1 MKTGDAHPEGVLK
14 EVILTRAMTQGC
26 LVRGLIFGMLIAALL
41 AQPMA
46 EPAEFKGQY
55 LGQDRPG
62 YRPELFAPLLF
73 STYNE
78 YGFHPQS
85 SISFSPGGKEL
96 SFTSQTFP
104 VVRGRSQTILFMRE
118 TNGVW
123 TGPRE
128 AFFSGEYS
136 DRGAFYSPDGKYV
149 YFISMRP
156 IEGRGKP
163 KDADIWRLRRVGDNW
178 TDPVNLGSPINTA
191 FSEMS
196 GAAAD
201 NGTIFFSSDR
211 PGGRGD
217 FDVYLSRLIDG
228 IYTEPE
234 NLGGAV
240 NTMAQEHVL
249 CVAPDM
255 KFLIFSRH
263 AINKANVGLYI
274 VYKNSDGSWTRAK
287 SMGDHINML
296 NALWASLS
304 PDGEYL
310 FFLSQ
315 GYGMYWLK
323 SALVEYLRKADL
335 NISDILLK
343 VFSDKGVDAACS
355 TFYELKEEHSRYVE
369 LNELLLNQRGYQF
382 LGAGDAKRAI
392 SIFTIWV
399 ALFPDSWNGYD
410 SLGEAYLAAGEIEQA
425 RTNYRKSLQLNP
437 NNANASDKLEGLE
450 NR

>member
-1 MKTGDAHPEGVLK
+1 MKMVDAHRMGMLK
-14 EVILTRAMTQGC
+14 EEIFAKAIIRGR
-26 LVRGLIFGMLIAALL
+26 LVRGVIFSTLMAALL
-41 AQPMA
+41 AQPMS

-62 YRPELFAPLLF
+62 YRPELFAPVLF

-78 YGFHPQS
+78 YGYHPQS
-85 SISFSPGGKEL
+85 SVSFSPDGNEL
-96 SFTSQTFP
+96 NFTSQTFP
-104 VVRGRSQTILFMRE
+104 VVKGRSQTILFMRE
-118 TNGVW
+118 INGVW
-123 TGPRE
+123 TAPRE

-136 DRGAFYSPDGKYV
+136 DRGAFYSRDGKYG
-149 YFISMRP
+149 YFVSMRS

-163 KDADIWRLRRVGDNW
+163 KDADIWRSRRVGNNW
-178 TDPVNLGSPINTA
+178 SEPVNLGSPINTA
-191 FSEMS
+191 FDEMS

-217 FDVYLSRLIDG
+217 FDVYLSRLVDG

-240 NTMAQEHVL
+240 NTMAEEHVL

-255 KFLIFSRH
+255 QFLIFSRH
-263 AINKANVGLYI
+263 ANNKASVGLYI
-274 VYKNSDGSWTRAK
+274 VYKNGDGSWTRAK
-287 SMGDHINML
+287 SVGDHINML

-310 FFLSQ
+310 FFLGQ

-323 SALVEYLRKADL
+323 SALIEYLRKADL
-335 NISDILLK
+335 SVSEILFQ
-343 VFSDKGVDAACS
+343 VFSEKGVDAACS
-355 TFYELKEEHSRYVE
+355 TFYELKEEHSRYLE

-382 LGAGDAKRAI
+382 LEAGEVTRAI
-392 SIFTIWV
+392 SIFTICV

-425 RTNYRKSLQLNP
+425 KTNYRKSLQLNP
-437 NNANASDKLEGLE
+437 NNANAVAKLTELE